1 MPFTF
6 QGFWR
11 LHFYTYIGKHVFGLK
26 ILSIILL
33 FWKQLKFKKKSTQ
46 NTLKLR
52 DCMYW
57 MFSDRILHI
66 HICVLNTQ
74 LHITRHCHC
83 LSELSCSNLLRG
95 SGSLCFAAS
104 KGPFIYQINADSS
117 AQPCSAAEWR
127 CRLVREKYT
136 AFLEKN
142 EHWNLSNR
150 HFCDQPA
157 LKAPIQQHRPSSLGL
172 LF

>member
-1 MPFTF
+1 MVLKTIENF
-6 QGFWR
+6 
-11 LHFYTYIGKHVFGLK
+11 LK
-26 ILSIILL
+26 IHPKYLRVERLYILDV
-33 FWKQLKFKKKSTQ
+33 FWP
-46 NTLKLR
+46 NT
-52 DCMYW
+52 
-57 MFSDRILHI
+57 FIHI
-66 HICVLNTQ
+66 HICVLNIQ
-74 LHITRHCHC
+74 LHITQHCHC
-83 LSELSCSNLLRG
+83 LSELFCSNLLQG

-127 CRLVREKYT
+127 CRLVHEKYT

-142 EHWNLSNR
+142 EHWNLSNK

-172 LF
+172 LFYLHEVLF